1 MPEWDVLPGVAIL
14 PGLVFIRGSAAML
27 ARGAGVELAIRT
39 VAIRAVETGP
49 VGIGPV
55 VGRRSPCV
63 RPGRG
68 GAGLGR
74 GPARAP
80 RLPGNAVHFTA
91 CRGARDLG

>member
-39 VAIRAVETGP
+39 VAIRTVAIRAVETGP

-68 GAGLGR
+68 LS
-74 GPARAP
+74 
-80 RLPGNAVHFTA
+80 LIHI
-91 CRGARDLG
+91 